1 VVVTSIIV
9 TTIIVFI
16 LVDILLRM
24 LLTRFRTA
32 QARKERE
39 EALDIG
45 LKLDVSAE
53 APSLTRVEL
62 DSPKARILAVD
73 DEKIILDSLR
83 KMLVLGGYSIDT
95 VESGEEALGLISK
108 RDYDFLFT
116 DLKMPG
122 MDGVEVT
129 KAVRHLRPDIDV
141 IVITGYGTIETA
153 VETVQYGAMDYVEK
167 PFTEDELLA
176 FVKTALI
183 KRQARLEKQVR
194 HKVRL
199 VKPGIGESK
208 SRFELNV
215 PAGAFISPQHAWAR
229 IELNGAVRIG
239 LDDLIRKIFSH
250 VDSITLP
257 ETGRK
262 IARGETLFSITYGDY
277 SLNIPSPISGTVIS
291 VNSEHA
297 EHPEWLAI
305 KPFELSWMC
314 RVEPSNLATE
324 LPGLKIGHDAVDWY
338 QEELDR
344 YSQLAGSGGAG
355 AAAGALGEPDN
366 GGPGNEEERLKILAR
381 FSEPFLQ
388 N

>member
-24 LLTRFRTA
+24 FLTRVRVA
-32 QARKERE
+32 QTRKERE
-39 EALDIG
+39 QALDIG
-45 LKLDVSAE
+45 LKLDVSEE
-53 APSLTRVEL
+53 APTLTRVEL

-95 VESGEEALGLISK
+95 VESGSEALGLVSK
-108 RDYDFLFT
+108 RDYDFVFT

-141 IVITGYGTIETA
+141 VVITGYGTIETA

-183 KRQARLEKQVR
+183 KRQARQEKQVR

-229 IELNGAVRIG
+229 IELNGAVRVG
-239 LDDLIRKIFSH
+239 LDDLIRKIFRQ
-250 VDSITLP
+250 VDAIKLP
-257 ETGRK
+257 EAGRK
-262 IARGETLFSITYGDY
+262 IAKGETLFSLMYGDY
-277 SLNIPSPISGTVIS
+277 SLDIPSPISGHVIS
-291 VNSEHA
+291 VNAEHA

-314 RVEPSNLATE
+314 RIEPSNLAAE

-344 YSQLAGSGGAG
+344 YSQLARNGGG
-355 AAAGALGEPDN
+355 DAAAVALGEPEDER
-366 GGPGNEEERLKILAR
+366 PGSDEERLKILAR

-388 N
+388 H

>member
-1 VVVTSIIV
+1 VVVTSIII

-24 LLTRFRTA
+24 LLTRFRAA

-45 LKLDVSAE
+45 LKLDVSEE
-53 APSLTRVEL
+53 APTLTRVEL

-95 VESGEEALGLISK
+95 VESGEEALGLVSK
-108 RDYDFLFT
+108 RDYDFVFT

-141 IVITGYGTIETA
+141 IVVTGYGTIESA

-239 LDDLIRKIFSH
+239 LDDLIRKIFRH
-250 VDSITLP
+250 VDSVNLP

-314 RVEPSNLATE
+314 RVEPSNLAAE
-324 LPGLKIGHDAVDWY
+324 LPDLKIGHDAIDWY
-338 QEELDR
+338 QAELDR
-344 YSQLAGSGGAG
+344 YSQLARNGGAD
-355 AAAGALGEPDN
+355 AAAVALGEPDN
-366 GGPGNEEERLKILAR
+366 NGPASDEERLKILAR

-388 N
+388 R

>member
-1 VVVTSIIV
+1 MVVTSIVI

-24 LLTRFRTA
+24 LLSRMRSA
-32 QARKERE
+32 QTRKERE
-39 EALDIG
+39 EALDMG
-45 LKLDVSAE
+45 LRLDVSEE
-53 APSLTRVEL
+53 APTLTRVEL

-108 RDYDFLFT
+108 RDYDFVFT

-176 FVKTALI
+176 FVKAALI
-183 KRQARLEKQVR
+183 KRQARQEKQVR

-239 LDDLIRKIFSH
+239 LDDLIRKIFRH
-250 VDSITLP
+250 VDSVRLP
-257 ETGRK
+257 ETGGQV
-262 IARGETLFSITYGDY
+262 ARGETLFSLTYGDY
-277 SLNIPSPISGTVIS
+277 SLDIPSPISGQVIS
-291 VNSEHA
+291 VNAEHA

-314 RVEPSNLATE
+314 RIEPSNLAAE
-324 LPGLKIGHDAVDWY
+324 LPGLKIGRDAVDWY

-344 YSQLAGSGGAG
+344 YSQLARNGGVD
-355 AAAGALGEPDN
+355 AAAVALDESEDDL
-366 GGPGNEEERLKILAR
+366 PGSDEVRLKILER

-388 N
+388 H